1 MAEALYSMPR
11 NTPSQLAGLP
21 APRSPASA
29 LNNAAAAAAMSAGFN
44 AAYAASAGQLSC
56 PSEQSLYHQNSQS
69 NACSFERMSAY
80 TTSHKPAPHVYC
92 YVYNGIISH
101 QLLVFFFQNFFSFFL
116 SSFSCARIYCFIT
129 WNFWY
134 VLVKNTFSVINT
146 KIKHL
151 KRFIWV

>member
-1 MAEALYSMPR
+1 MPR

-101 QLLVFFFQNFFSFFL
+101 QLLVSFFPL
-116 SSFSCARIYCFIT
+116 SFKIFSPFFVMLFICL
-129 WNFWY
+129 NLLLYNLKFFIS
-134 VLVKNTFSVINT
+134 LVKNTFSLINT
-146 KIKHL
+146 EI
-151 KRFIWV
+151 

>member
-1 MAEALYSMPR
+1 
-11 NTPSQLAGLP
+11 
-21 APRSPASA
+21 
-29 LNNAAAAAAMSAGFN
+29 
-44 AAYAASAGQLSC
+44 
-56 PSEQSLYHQNSQS
+56 
-69 NACSFERMSAY
+69 
-80 TTSHKPAPHVYC
+80 
-92 YVYNGIISH
+92 
-101 QLLVFFFQNFFSFFL
+101 LLVFFFQNFFSFFL